1 MPNKEFDRNAT
12 VVLFD
17 GPCTL
22 CNKSVDWIHS
32 RDFYDTFSYSSLTSK
47 WAKAHLPEHLKHED
61 SVVLYLDGQF
71 YIRSKAALLIL
82 ERLPCYRW
90 IRVFHLIPTFLRD
103 FVYKIIAKTRYRI
116 FGQGYCTFVS
126 GEKMLK

>member
-82 ERLPCYRW
+82 ERLPGYRW
-90 IRVFHLIPTFLRD
+90 IRVFHLIPPFLRY